1 MVPWRQRG
9 VDGFVNDVRRRLRE
23 PGEYPARVEPA
34 HPERAEEVLPVDI
47 ARPQLRRRRVPPV
60 GHPQRAS
67 DAEAAFG
74 EIEAIAD
81 GTTDAVRGDPAD
93 EGRVDP
99 SLQDEVLEQPPDL
112 VVGKGGDDCRALA
125 EAAT

>member
-1 MVPWRQRG
+1 MPWRVGG
-9 VDGFVNDVRRRLRE
+9 VDGFGDDLRRRLRE
-23 PGEYPARVEPA
+23 PGEDPARVEPA
-34 HPERAEEVLPVDI
+34 HPERAEEVLPVDV
-47 ARPQLRRRRVPPV
+47 ARPQLRRRRVPAV

-67 DAEAAFG
+67 DAEAALG
-74 EIEAIAD
+74 EVEAVAD

-93 EGRVDP
+93 EGRVDA

-112 VVGKGGDDCRALA
+112 VVGKRGDDCRALA